1 MRKIIIV
8 SPDGKEETLYADGNL
23 DALTAA
29 RLFAAYSV
37 QFQKTA
43 TVSKTDAAVI
53 FDFRNTREV
62 GYVC

>member
-8 SPDGKEETLYADGNL
+8 SPDATEETLYADGSL
-23 DALTAA
+23 DAMSTA
-29 RLFAAYSV
+29 RLFSAYSV

-53 FDFRNTREV
+53 FDFRNNREV

>member
-8 SPDGKEETLYADGNL
+8 SPDATEETLYADGNL
-23 DALTAA
+23 DALSTA
-29 RLFAAYSV
+29 RIFAAYSL

-62 GYVC
+62 VYVC